1 MGQSEATQVT
11 DPSSTCTSQGGFNVP
26 TPTCEQKI
34 FVDNHVGSILAG
46 GTDIP
51 IDTTGHNGVGNTGL
65 DWANEYNTMQSY
77 AAAHSPLHIPVIFR
91 VDALHGFGQPFQ
103 APLFPQPIRLAATS
117 EP

>member
-46 GTDIP
+46 GTDLP
-51 IDTTGHNGVGNTGL
+51 VHTTGHNGVGNTHL
-65 DWANEYNTMQSY
+65 AWATEHNTMPSY
-77 AAAHSPLHIPVIFR
+77 AVAHSRLHIPVISG
-91 VDALHGFGQPFQ
+91 VEAGHDFGHPCRRP
-103 APLFPQPIRLAATS
+103 PLPLA
-117 EP
+117 